1 MLLLVAAAA
10 GQILESGFSGCGAR
24 LRICFFFLRV
34 LRQLDIPVL
43 RTHHQ
48 YPSMSH
54 DNPDITARLA
64 GTAEER
70 NAWEKYLGL
79 ALEASTGLL
88 ATE

>member
-1 MLLLVAAAA
+1 MIPLPILWWFLLSSSYAIHGGALLVIA
-10 GQILESGFSGCGAR
+10 
-24 LRICFFFLRV
+24 
-34 LRQLDIPVL
+34 
-43 RTHHQ
+43 HHQ